1 MEVYVKN
8 QVVCSIE
15 KADTFWQRLR
25 GLMFRKELQSKRGL
39 LLRRCSKIHTCFMRF
54 TIDVIYLDE
63 YDTVMESE
71 TVKPWRI
78 GKRVKGAKHVLE
90 LPEGNKEQYPVG
102 TRIRLEEE
110 KE

>member
-1 MEVYVKN
+1 
-8 QVVCSIE
+8 
-15 KADTFWQRLR
+15 
-25 GLMFRKELQSKRGL
+25 
-39 LLRRCSKIHTCFMRF
+39 
-54 TIDVIYLDE
+54 
-63 YDTVMESE
+63 MESE